1 MISESNQVGG
11 CMILSEILN
20 NSNYNVIKGT
30 INKEIRAIQ
39 HHSGKIEMDTLF
51 VAISG
56 YQRDGH
62 DFIEQVIHDGATA
75 VVVEKEITLD
85 LIPEGVSVIKVA
97 DTKLALAEMANLF
110 YDRPTEKINV
120 VGITGTNGKT
130 SITQMLN
137 SLYKT
142 SGQKNAVFG
151 TIANFIG
158 EMKIATANTTP
169 DALELARLMSKAVE
183 MGCDNCFME
192 VSSHALKLGRVQGMN
207 FNYAVFTNL
216 TEDHLDFHPDFED
229 YFLAKLQLFKMA
241 SKACV
246 INNDNEYGRRILK
259 EIGPQKKCLSYGLT
273 ADSELWANHIEYH
286 QWGSTFNLNWHGQSV
301 SVRLNIPGKI
311 YVYNLMAC
319 VGVML
324 LQGFKIEEIGTAVSE
339 IESVKGRFERVSI
352 DQSRTVLIDFAHTP
366 DALENVLCAI
376 REFSRGKII
385 TVFGC
390 GGDRDRK
397 KRPMMGE
404 IAQKLS
410 DLVVLTSDNPRT
422 EAPDQIIKDV
432 LEGMTLSDALFVEED
447 RREGIYKALALA
459 GENDIVLVAGK
470 GHEDY
475 QIIGKTKIHFDDKE
489 VVQDFFDGRK

>member
-1 MISESNQVGG
+1 
-11 CMILSEILN
+11 MILNKILSD
-20 NSNYNVIKGT
+20 SNFELIKGT
-30 INKEIRAIQ
+30 IDKEIRAIQ
-39 HHSGKIEMDTLF
+39 HHSGKIENGTLF

-62 DFIEQVIHDGATA
+62 DFIEQVIRDGATA
-75 VVVEKEITLD
+75 VVVEKAID
-85 LIPEGVSVIKVA
+85 LNLVPEDVSVIKVA
-97 DTKLALAEMANLF
+97 DTKLALAEMANVF
-110 YDRPTEKINV
+110 YDNPTEQINV

-137 SLYKT
+137 NLYKAMGHT
-142 SGQKNAVFG
+142 NAVFG

-158 EMKIATANTTP
+158 ETEIPTVNTTP

-183 MGCDNCFME
+183 VGCENCFME
-192 VSSHALKLGRVQGMN
+192 VSSHALKLGRVHGMN

-241 SKACV
+241 TKGCV
-246 INNDNEYGRRILK
+246 INNDNTYGQRILK
-259 EIGPQKKCLSYGLT
+259 EISPSKRCLSYGLSE
-273 ADSELWANHIEYH
+273 ASELWANHIEYH
-286 QWGSTFNLNWHGQSV
+286 QWGSTFHLNWCGQSV
-301 SVRLNIPGKI
+301 PVRLNIPGKI
-311 YVYNLMAC
+311 YIYNLMAC

-324 LQGFKIEEIGTAVSE
+324 LQGFKIEAISELVSK
-339 IESVKGRFERVSI
+339 IEPVRGRLERVPN
-352 DQSRTVLIDFAHTP
+352 DQSRTVLLDYAHTP
-366 DALENVLCAI
+366 DALENVLQAI
-376 REFSRGKII
+376 QEFSRGKII

-422 EAPDQIIKDV
+422 EAPGQIIKDV
-432 LEGMTLSDALFVEED
+432 LEGMSLSDELYVVED
-447 RREGIYKALALA
+447 RREGIHKALTLA
-459 GENDIVLVAGK
+459 GENDVVLIAGK

-475 QIIGKTKIHFDDKE
+475 QIIGKNKIHFDDKE